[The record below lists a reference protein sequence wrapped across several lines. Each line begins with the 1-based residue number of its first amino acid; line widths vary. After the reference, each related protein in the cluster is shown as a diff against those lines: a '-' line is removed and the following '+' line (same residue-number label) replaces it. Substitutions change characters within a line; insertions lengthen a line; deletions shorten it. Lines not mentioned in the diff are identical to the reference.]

1 MASSV
6 GELGRSDS
14 SAQGDLERC
23 DDCRYMGSIL
33 EGWCHNDAFAVQ
45 TMHEGLRCRWLSSAE
60 DTMTHHSTKHGF
72 LVLAICGLAGA
83 CTSGKIDQNAQGSAG
98 LGASAGAGAGAGM
111 TGSSAGASGSTAGA
125 TGGGSAGSAAGAGGG
140 TAGGGTPDGGQP
152 TDGGS
157 DAPKAG
163 TCTAPDDTF
172 SPITSLSLTGC
183 MDPTDPTKFVA
194 RAIPYEVNSPLWS
207 DGADKARAF
216 VLPAGQKIHVDATTG
231 RWTFPVGTVMIKN
244 FMFDGK
250 LVETRLFMSIDDAT
264 WIGYGYAWNAAQTD
278 ATVVGIPRD
287 NNVSFNT
294 GQRTVTWN
302 YPSRQ
307 DCMDCHNAVAGNT
320 LGPSNEQMYRVAT
333 GDTMNQFD
341 KFEAMGLFDAPP
353 VAPTASQ
360 VLVTPYPGQLG
371 SPPATATLDQK
382 ARSYLQANCAH
393 CHQPNI
399 VTSTGQT
406 IMSPF
411 PNFDLRY
418 TTALKDANIC
428 NVMTNKG
435 LVPGST
441 ATKILVPGQPMSSVM
456 WVRMNEPP
464 SEDDTSGRMPQIGT
478 HVVDAMGLQLIGDWI
493 TAMTACPQ

>member
-1 MASSV
+1 
-6 GELGRSDS
+6 
-14 SAQGDLERC
+14 
-23 DDCRYMGSIL
+23 
-33 EGWCHNDAFAVQ
+33 
-45 TMHEGLRCRWLSSAE
+45 
-60 DTMTHHSTKHGF
+60 MTLHSTKHDFKYGSVAVALLCF
-72 LVLAICGLAGA
+72 AGA
-83 CTSGKIDQNAQGSAG
+83 CTSGKIDQNAQGTAG
-98 LGASAGAGAGAGM
+98 LGTSGNSGSGAGA
-111 TGSSAGASGSTAGA
+111 TGSSAGAVGSTAGA
-125 TGGGSAGSAAGAGGG
+125 SGGGSAGSAAGSNGGS
-140 TAGGGTPDGGQP
+140 AGGGTPDGGQM
-152 TDGGS
+152 TDAGS
-157 DAPKAG
+157 DGPKVG
-163 TCTAPDDTF
+163 NCTAPDDTF
-172 SPITSLSLTGC
+172 NPIASLSLTGC
-183 MDPTDPTKFVA
+183 MDPSDTTKFNA

-207 DGADKARAF
+207 DGADKSRAF
-216 VLPAGQKIHVDATTG
+216 VLPAGQKIHVDATSG

-244 FMFDGK
+244 FIFDGK
-250 LVETRLFMSIDDAT
+250 LVETRLFMSIDSAT
-264 WIGYGYAWNAAQTD
+264 WIGYGYEWNGQGAAKQTD
-278 ATVVGIPRD
+278 ATVVGIPRAD
-287 NNVSFNT
+287 VMFDT
-294 GQRTVTWN
+294 GQRTVHWY

-341 KFEAMGLFDAPP
+341 KFQAMGLFDAPP

-382 ARSYLQANCAH
+382 ARSYMQANCAH
-393 CHQPNI
+393 CHQPNM
-399 VTSTGQT
+399 VTSMGT

-435 LVPGST
+435 VVPGSA
-441 ATKILVPGQPMSSVM
+441 ATKILVPGQPMNSVM

-493 TAMTACPQ
+493 TALTACP

>member
-1 MASSV
+1 MPHST
-6 GELGRSDS
+6 R
-14 SAQGDLERC
+14 
-23 DDCRYMGSIL
+23 
-33 EGWCHNDAFAVQ
+33 NFFFAFA
-45 TMHEGLRCRWLSSAE
+45 LL
-60 DTMTHHSTKHGF
+60 
-72 LVLAICGLAGA
+72 GLASA
-83 CTSGKIDQNAQGSAG
+83 CTSGAIGHGTQGTAG
-98 LGASAGAGAGAGM
+98 LAMSGNAGSPGGGAGGGA
-111 TGSSAGASGSTAGA
+111 TGSSAGATGSSAGATGSSAGA
-125 TGGGSAGSAAGAGGG
+125 TGGGGANPDAGPTTDAGA
-140 TAGGGTPDGGQP
+140 
-152 TDGGS
+152 
-157 DAPKAG
+157 DAPKVG
-163 TCTAPDDTF
+163 NCTAPDDTF
-172 SPITSLSLTGC
+172 NPIASLSLTGC
-183 MDPTDPTKFVA
+183 MDPSDTTKFNA

-207 DGADKARAF
+207 DGADKSRAF

-244 FMFDGK
+244 FIFDGK
-250 LVETRLFMSIDDAT
+250 LVETRLFMSIDSMT
-264 WIGYGYAWNAAQTD
+264 WIGYGYEWNGQGAAKQTD
-278 ATVVGIPRD
+278 ATVVGIPRAD
-287 NNVSFNT
+287 VMFDT
-294 GQRTVTWN
+294 GQRTVHWY

-341 KFEAMGLFDAPP
+341 KFQAMGLFDAPP

-371 SPPATATLDQK
+371 SPPASATLDQK

-393 CHQPNI
+393 CHQPND
-399 VTSTGQT
+399 GN

-478 HVVDAMGLQLIGDWI
+478 HVVDAMGLQLISDWI
-493 TAMTACPQ
+493 TAMPACP

>member
-1 MASSV
+1 MLHSHRFCFFAS
-6 GELGRSDS
+6 
-14 SAQGDLERC
+14 A
-23 DDCRYMGSIL
+23 IL
-33 EGWCHNDAFAVQ
+33 C
-45 TMHEGLRCRWLSSAE
+45 
-60 DTMTHHSTKHGF
+60 
-72 LVLAICGLAGA
+72 LAGA
-83 CTSGKIDQNAQGSAG
+83 CTSGKIDQGSPGVAGLPMGGNAGSAG
-98 LGASAGAGAGAGM
+98 GGAGGGAAGATGSTAGA
-111 TGSSAGASGSTAGA
+111 TGSTAGA
-125 TGGGSAGSAAGAGGG
+125 TGGGGANPDAGPTTDAGA
-140 TAGGGTPDGGQP
+140 
-152 TDGGS
+152 
-157 DAPKAG
+157 DAAKVG
-163 TCTAPDDTF
+163 NCTVPVDTF
-172 SPITSLSLTGC
+172 SPIASLSLTGC
-183 MDPTDPTKFVA
+183 MDPSDTTKFNA

-207 DGADKARAF
+207 DEADKSRAF

-244 FMFDGK
+244 FIFDGK
-250 LVETRLFMSIDDAT
+250 LVETRLFMSIDSAT
-264 WIGYGYAWNAAQTD
+264 WIGYGYAWNANQSD

-287 NNVSFNT
+287 NGVTFNT

-341 KFEAMGLFDAPP
+341 KFQAMGLFDAPP

-360 VLVTPYPGQLG
+360 VLVTPYRGQLG
-371 SPPATATLDQK
+371 SPPASATLDQK

-399 VTSTGQT
+399 VTSTGTT

-428 NVMTNKG
+428 NVMANKG
-435 LVPGST
+435 LVPGSA
-441 ATKILVPGQPMSSVM
+441 ATKILVPGQPMNSVM

-478 HVVDAMGLQLIGDWI
+478 HVVDAMGLQLISDWI
-493 TAMTACPQ
+493 TQMPPCP